1 MKIFYSPSLNG
12 FLLEQT
18 AGDYAGHDLTE
29 IEESVYEEFCAGRSD
44 KIMKPGANGPEWSDM
59 PPPTHQ
65 QLLEDAERY
74 RSSLLAYAD
83 VVTADWRT
91 ELALGDISDDD
102 RIKLSAWMAYKR
114 AVKAVMAEDAIRN
127 GFQWP
132 AIPA

>member
-1 MKIFYSPSLNG
+1 MKTFYSPSLNG

-18 AGDYAGHDLTE
+18 AESYSGNDLVEVTEETYIEFIKGRGNQVMLPGQTGPVWGDVA
-29 IEESVYEEFCAGRSD
+29 
-44 KIMKPGANGPEWSDM
+44 
-59 PPPTHQ
+59 PPTHE
-65 QLLEDAERY
+65 QLLADVERQ
-74 RSSLLAYAD
+74 RTALLLYAD
-83 VVTADWRT
+83 TVTADWRT

-114 AVKAVMAEDAIRN
+114 AVKAVIAEDAIRD

>member
-44 KIMKPGANGPEWSDM
+44 KIMKPGTNGPVWEDM

-83 VVTADWRT
+83 TVTADWRT
-91 ELALGDISDDD
+91 ELALGEISDLDKE
-102 RIKLSAWMAYKR
+102 KLSAWMLYKR
-114 AVKAVMAEDAIRN
+114 KVK
-127 GFQWP
+127 
-132 AIPA
+132 AIPAEAAISVGFSWTQQPA